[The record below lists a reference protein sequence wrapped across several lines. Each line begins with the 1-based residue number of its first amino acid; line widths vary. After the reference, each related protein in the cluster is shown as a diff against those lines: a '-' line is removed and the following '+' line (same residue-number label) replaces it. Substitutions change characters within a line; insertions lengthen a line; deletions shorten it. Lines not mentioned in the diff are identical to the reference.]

1 MFNVNWTGWLG
12 SSFELSKCSLLPHIG
27 DEKLILVLIL
37 PNFVACGLAAFC
49 LWTKNKNNNGQSSHN
64 VDDND
69 DNKRDHEMPQLPQL
83 ALVMSFVW
91 TLVIS
96 YMLPPQNP
104 LASSSSSLNFSFSFE
119 LNLRLLGKF
128 AWMWREHFSVCKTP
142 QKCQKAEPMQ
152 LARVVWTDSH
162 VKWNIVTKPPSVL
175 WFLNYNSACETPFS
189 RSTLE
194 GAKSVQLFAERL
206 KRA

>member
-1 MFNVNWTGWLG
+1 MLIVVMMVAIMKLLVLNFAMCVVNILGQCRLSACKKNNNCPNTVSSLRFGEIYIRWDPFSSRGCSTLTESTEQRNTQLAKLAKTMFNVNWTGWLG

-83 ALVMSFVW
+83 ALVMSLVW

-96 YMLPPQNP
+96 YT
-104 LASSSSSLNFSFSFE
+104 
-119 LNLRLLGKF
+119 
-128 AWMWREHFSVCKTP
+128 C
-142 QKCQKAEPMQ
+142 
-152 LARVVWTDSH
+152 SH
-162 VKWNIVTKPPSVL
+162 HKIL
-175 WFLNYNSACETPFS
+175 
-189 RSTLE
+189 
-194 GAKSVQLFAERL
+194 
-206 KRA
+206 